1 MSTHVVVIASDLRRA
16 TIKVTPGTYL
26 IDVLQEA
33 CKKLSISSDKYIL
46 KHKQKSVDLTV
57 PFRTS
62 GLVGGAKLELVQK
75 SNTPSAVQIGL
86 QLPQPEAKEIPGGRL
101 IKKLPSNLTLWGVL
115 RQLESGDASAGRNIN
130 ITARGVAK
138 TSPGTESGA
147 GQLYYETPILNIMG
161 RDYTT
166 FQDFQKTLAQL
177 GHNSGS
183 VLIRLTFKTTDQ
195 TLFEAMEQIGQFF
208 KETREEPSDPAAQPE
223 TPATAQE
230 AQPAPVPVPVP
241 DTTMTG
247 APPAA
252 QETPEIVPTA
262 APVSESKDP
271 FEPVSVYLAPSNST
285 PAAALAPAEESDFT
299 PTIAHAKLHQ
309 SKLQQKAR
317 NKRLL
322 SDKELEEQ
330 AADQQARVASIKSV
344 LVKVR
349 FPDNTSS
356 DWQIDHTA
364 TGAFLH
370 SAVRH
375 VMADPTLP
383 FHLVL
388 PGSSG
393 KNVIKDDAGPKH
405 TLIAGYKLQGRVL
418 VNLVWNDEVPPAKR
432 KLPFLAANVA
442 KQGQE
447 IKVPE
452 MPKYEA
458 EEPVPAP
465 KKDESAEGKK
475 GSGDGKGS
483 KVPKWLKLG
492 KK

>member
-1 MSTHVVVIASDLRRA
+1 MSMNVVVIGSDLRRA

-33 CKKLSISSDKYIL
+33 CKRLSISSDKYIL
-46 KHKQKSVDLTV
+46 KHKQKTVDLTV

-86 QLPQPEAKEIPGGRL
+86 QLPQPEAKEVPGGRL

-138 TSPGTESGA
+138 TSAGTESGA

-183 VLIRLTFKTTDQ
+183 VLIRLTFRTTDQ
-195 TLFEAMEQIGQFF
+195 TLFEAMEQMSQFF
-208 KETREEPSDPAAQPE
+208 KETREELSAPAAQPE
-223 TPATAQE
+223 TPAAAEE
-230 AQPAPVPVPVP
+230 AQPAQVP
-241 DTTMTG
+241 DSPLTG

-252 QETPEIVPTA
+252 QETPEIVPAA

-285 PAAALAPAEESDFT
+285 PTAALAPEDESDFT

-322 SDKELEEQ
+322 SDKELEEK

-356 DWQIDHTA
+356 DWQVDQTA

-370 SAVRH
+370 GAVRH
-375 VMADPTLP
+375 VMADPALP

-388 PGSSG
+388 PGSNG
-393 KNVIKDDAGPKH
+393 KDVIKDDAGPKH

-432 KLPFLAANVA
+432 NLPFLAANIA

-452 MPKYEA
+452 MRKYKA
-458 EEPVPAP
+458 EEPASAP
-465 KKDESAEGKK
+465 KEDESAEGKK
-475 GSGDGKGS
+475 GLGDGKGS

>member
-46 KHKQKSVDLTV
+46 KHKQKTVDLTV

-86 QLPQPEAKEIPGGRL
+86 QLPQPEAKEVPGGRL

-138 TSPGTESGA
+138 TSAGTESGA

-195 TLFEAMEQIGQFF
+195 TLFEAMEQIGHFF
-208 KETREEPSDPAAQPE
+208 KETREEPSVPAAQPE
-223 TPATAQE
+223 TPATAEE
-230 AQPAPVPVPVP
+230 AQPAPVP

-252 QETPEIVPTA
+252 QEKPEIVPAA
-262 APVSESKDP
+262 APVSGP
-271 FEPVSVYLAPSNST
+271 LFEPVSVYLAPSNST

-356 DWQIDHTA
+356 DWQVDHTA

-383 FHLVL
+383 FRLVL

-393 KNVIKDDAGPKH
+393 KDVIKDDAGPKY

-418 VNLVWNDEVPPAKR
+418 VNLVWNDEVPVAKR
-432 KLPFLAANVA
+432 NLPFLTANVA

-447 IKVPE
+447 IKLPE
-452 MPKYEA
+452 MPNYEA
-458 EEPVPAP
+458 KEPVPAP
-465 KKDESAEGKK
+465 KTDVSVEGKK

>member
-1 MSTHVVVIASDLRRA
+1 MATHVVVIGSDLRRA

-46 KHKQKSVDLTV
+46 KQKQKTVDLTV

-101 IKKLPSNLTLWGVL
+101 IKKLPSDLTLWGVL

-130 ITARGVAK
+130 ITARGVAR
-138 TSPGTESGA
+138 TSGGAASGA

-166 FQDFQKTLAQL
+166 FEDFQKTLAQL

-183 VLIRLTFKTTDQ
+183 VLVRLTFKTTDQ
-195 TLFEAMEQIGQFF
+195 TLFEAMERISQFF
-208 KETREEPSDPAAQPE
+208 NDTREEPSAAAPQKEAPAAAEEAQPE
-223 TPATAQE
+223 QALDNTPMVDATPPRQETVEVTPA
-230 AQPAPVPVPVP
+230 
-241 DTTMTG
+241 
-247 APPAA
+247 
-252 QETPEIVPTA
+252 A
-262 APVSESKDP
+262 APLSESKDP
-271 FEPVSVYLAPSNST
+271 YEPVSVYLAPSNST
-285 PAAALAPAEESDFT
+285 PAAALAPAQESDFT
-299 PTIAHAKLHQ
+299 PTVAHAKLHQ
-309 SKLQQKAR
+309 SQLQQSSR

-322 SDKELEEQ
+322 SDKELEEK
-330 AADQQARVASIKSV
+330 AADEQARVAAIKSV

-349 FPDNTSS
+349 FPDQTSS
-356 DWQIDHTA
+356 EWQIDHSS
-364 TGAFLH
+364 TGAFLYG
-370 SAVRH
+370 AVRH
-375 VMADPTLP
+375 VMADPALP

-388 PGSSG
+388 PGGSSG
-393 KNVIKDDAGPKH
+393 GGKNTIKDDAGLKH
-405 TLIAGYKLQGRVL
+405 RLIAGYKLQGRVL
-418 VNLVWNDEVPPAKR
+418 INLVWDDEVPLAKR
-432 KLPFLAANVA
+432 KLPFLSANVA
-442 KQGQE
+442 RQGQA

-452 MPKYEA
+452 LPEYEA
-458 EEPVPAP
+458 EEPTAPAP
-465 KKDESAEGKK
+465 KGESSEPKK
-475 GSGDGKGS
+475 SGDGKSG

>member
-1 MSTHVVVIASDLRRA
+1 MATHVVVIGSDLRRA

-46 KHKQKSVDLTV
+46 KQKQKTVDLTV

-86 QLPQPEAKEIPGGRL
+86 QLPQPEAKEVPGGRL
-101 IKKLPSNLTLWGVL
+101 IKKLPSDLTLWGVL

-130 ITARGVAK
+130 ITARGVAR
-138 TSPGTESGA
+138 TSGGAASGA

-166 FQDFQKTLAQL
+166 FEDFQKTLAQL

-183 VLIRLTFKTTDQ
+183 VLVRLTFKTTDQ
-195 TLFEAMEQIGQFF
+195 TLFEAMERISQLFND
-208 KETREEPSDPAAQPE
+208 TREEPSV
-223 TPATAQE
+223 TPA
-230 AQPAPVPVPVP
+230 
-241 DTTMTG
+241 
-247 APPAA
+247 
-252 QETPEIVPTA
+252 A
-262 APVSESKDP
+262 APVLESKDP
-271 FEPVSVYLAPSNST
+271 FEPVSVYLAPSNDT
-285 PAAALAPAEESDFT
+285 PAAALAPAQESDFT
-299 PTIAHAKLHQ
+299 PTVAHAKLHQ
-309 SKLQQKAR
+309 SQLQQNSR

-322 SDKELEEQ
+322 SDKELEEK
-330 AADQQARVASIKSV
+330 AAEEQARVAAIKSV

-349 FPDNTSS
+349 FPDQTSS
-356 DWQIDHTA
+356 EWQVDHSS
-364 TGAFLH
+364 TGAFLYG
-370 SAVRH
+370 AVRH
-375 VMADPTLP
+375 VMADPALP

-388 PGSSG
+388 PGGSSG
-393 KNVIKDDAGPKH
+393 GKNTIKDDAGPKH
-405 TLIAGYKLQGRVL
+405 RLIAGYKLQGRVL
-418 VNLVWNDEVPPAKR
+418 INLVWDDEVPATKR
-432 KLPFLAANVA
+432 KLPFLSANVA
-442 KQGQE
+442 KQGQA

-452 MPKYEA
+452 LPEYEA
-458 EEPVPAP
+458 EEVTAPAP
-465 KKDESAEGKK
+465 KGESSEPKE
-475 GSGDGKGS
+475 SGDVKVG

>member
-1 MSTHVVVIASDLRRA
+1 MSTHVVVIGSDLRRA

-33 CKKLSISSDKYIL
+33 CKKLSISSERYIL
-46 KHKQKSVDLTV
+46 KHKQKTVDLTV

-86 QLPQPEAKEIPGGRL
+86 QLPQPEAKEVPGGRL
-101 IKKLPSNLTLWGVL
+101 IKKLPSDLTLWGVL

-130 ITARGVAK
+130 ITARGVAR
-138 TSPGTESGA
+138 TSAGTASGS
-147 GQLYYETPILNIMG
+147 GQLYYESPVLNIMG

-166 FQDFQKTLAQL
+166 FEDFQKTLAQL

-195 TLFEAMEQIGQFF
+195 TLFEAMEQISQFF
-208 KETREEPSDPAAQPE
+208 KETREEPSVPAPQPLAPAAPE
-223 TPATAQE
+223 EAPSAPA
-230 AQPAPVPVPVP
+230 P
-241 DTTMTG
+241 DTTMAD
-247 APPAA
+247 APSAA
-252 QETPEIVPTA
+252 QEASETIPALTVTA
-262 APVSESKDP
+262 ASEPKDP
-271 FEPVSVYLAPSNST
+271 YEPVNVYLAPSNST
-285 PAAALAPAEESDFT
+285 PAAALAPTEESDFT
-299 PTIAHAKLHQ
+299 PTVAHAKLHQ
-309 SKLQQKAR
+309 SQLQQNAR

-322 SDKELEEQ
+322 SDKELEEK
-330 AADQQARVASIKSV
+330 AADEQARVAAIKSV
-344 LVKVR
+344 LIKVR
-349 FPDNTSS
+349 FPDNTSG
-356 DWQIDHTA
+356 DWEIDHTS
-364 TGAFLH
+364 TGAFLYG
-370 SAVRH
+370 AVRH
-375 VMADPTLP
+375 VMADPALA

-405 TLIAGYKLQGRVL
+405 NLIAGYKLQGRVL
-418 VNLVWNDEVPPAKR
+418 INLVWNDEVPPAKR
-432 KLPFLAANVA
+432 KLPFLRANVA
-442 KQGQE
+442 KQGQA
-447 IKVPE
+447 IKIPE
-452 MPKYEA
+452 MPTYEA

-465 KKDESAEGKK
+465 KKEGGETKK
-475 GSGDGKGS
+475 EGDGKGGS